1 MNAITDFDWDDRY
14 LVGHASID
22 DTHREFAELVNT
34 MLVADA
40 ETIPASME
48 ALARHV
54 EAHFALEERLMEQYA
69 FPARECH
76 VEEHEKVLAS
86 VREVRGLV
94 AAGDTDVAV
103 ELAQALVGWFPGH
116 SDYMDSALAAWV
128 VKKTAGG
135 APLVLRR
142 FKHDVQASPG

>member
-1 MNAITDFDWDDRY
+1 MNAITAFNWDDRY
-14 LVGHASID
+14 LVGHGLID
-22 DTHREFAELVNT
+22 DTHREFVEILNT
-34 MLVADA
+34 MIDADPA
-40 ETIPASME
+40 AIPATME

-86 VREVRGLV
+86 VREVRALV
-94 AAGDTDVAV
+94 ATGATEVAV
-103 ELAQALVGWFPGH
+103 ELAHALVDWFPGH

-142 FKHDVQASPG
+142 FKPALQASNH